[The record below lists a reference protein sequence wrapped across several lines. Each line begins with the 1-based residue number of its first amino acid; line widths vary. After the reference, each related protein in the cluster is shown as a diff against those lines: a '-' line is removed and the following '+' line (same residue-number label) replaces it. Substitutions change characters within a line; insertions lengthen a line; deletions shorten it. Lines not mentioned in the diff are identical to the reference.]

1 MRCPTTDEPGDSL
14 GANRKEI
21 TMNTTLKTIALL
33 AALSTPVAVVAQQ
46 DDPAGTNSAPMMQG
60 DEGGMMKMMAEMGP
74 MMEACTE
81 MMNAKTEKMQNGAP
95 TEGQSKG

>member
-1 MRCPTTDEPGDSL
+1 
-14 GANRKEI
+14 
-21 TMNTTLKTIALL
+21 MNTTLKTIALL

-46 DDPAGTNSAPMMQG
+46 DDQAGTDSGQMMQG
-60 DEGGMMKMMAEMGP
+60 GEMQGGEGGMMGMMAEMGP

-95 TEGQSKG
+95 AEGQSKG